1 MGKMKQKLEEDMM
14 LYPES
19 YSQDDSDYM
28 TEAELRSQMN
38 EAKTFIKEHFTVC
51 IIPDK
56 KEKE

>member
-1 MGKMKQKLEEDMM
+1 MKQKLEEDMM